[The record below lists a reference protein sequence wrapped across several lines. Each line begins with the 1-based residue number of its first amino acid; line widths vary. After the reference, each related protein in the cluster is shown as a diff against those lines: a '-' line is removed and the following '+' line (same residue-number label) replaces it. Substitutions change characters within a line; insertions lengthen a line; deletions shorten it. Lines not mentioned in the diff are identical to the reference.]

1 MTTKTVKQAIAN
13 TEVTKPVVKA
23 IELDLDK
30 ALTKAWNRRLP
41 NGILNVF

>member
-30 ALTKAWNRRLP
+30 ALTQVWNRGLLD
-41 NGILNVF
+41 GILGSF

>member
-1 MTTKTVKQAIAN
+1 MTTQTIQKSAVN

-30 ALTKAWNRRLP
+30 ALTQVWNQGLP
-41 NGILNVF
+41 NGILNGH

>member
-1 MTTKTVKQAIAN
+1 MTTKTVKQPAVN

-30 ALTKAWNRRLP
+30 ALTQVWNRGLP
-41 NGILNVF
+41 NGILNNF